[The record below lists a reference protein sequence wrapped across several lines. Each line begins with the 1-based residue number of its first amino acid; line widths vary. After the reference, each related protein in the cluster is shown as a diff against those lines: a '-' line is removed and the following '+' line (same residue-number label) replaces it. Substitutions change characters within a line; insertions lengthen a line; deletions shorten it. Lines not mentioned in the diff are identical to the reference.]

1 MDLRLD
7 QAVAERLSSMEP
19 RAVEARVRD
28 ATRAFLDRELPG
40 RQGVHLA
47 RFEPTARGDLEPA
60 ARVHLSCRLTDG
72 TPAPSLTREHASG
85 LQERWTRDVE
95 NAFGLERS
103 QNYERH
109 KRPDRTPTP
118 GLDWSNLR
126 QVWARAQA
134 RLFVLYAERLGGK
147 GTREQLEAAVA
158 QVRSTR
164 GAWAAQGA
172 IPTGQR
178 DGDRRQVM
186 DVIQLRIEGGSRYLA
201 GALEGQ
207 RRSILELA
215 ALRAAGLANGAD
227 KRLSAVV
234 WPAGSDLQAVL
245 YFNQR
250 TRLERSP
257 DNIDPAR
264 LRDSLEARLDA
275 EIRRASTELDPK
287 NEARA
292 DQLGLVHASLR
303 EPNAARREPIAART
317 PAPAPDRTE
326 PGRVFVIVD
335 HTRDHREPGA
345 TTNPHTEGLEE
356 RGQPKERDWGNER
369 VLAIRLRVPTGAEQL
384 DKLGLNAEETA
395 HVIQRAVERAYP
407 FLAREGIRDN
417 FIYSAHD
424 RAIDVRIMVPEKL
437 GWRAAELRSPQFQ
450 QRFVAGFHQA
460 LAQVAPTRLRRE
472 KEPRLAGVERALGIA
487 QAPLLLR
494 RFEHE
499 PEHAAKQ
506 ALGAVFDKLTRVLPQ
521 PFRIMREL
529 GRTVGRFGRTE

>member
-1 MDLRLD
+1 
-7 QAVAERLSSMEP
+7 
-19 RAVEARVRD
+19 
-28 ATRAFLDRELPG
+28 
-40 RQGVHLA
+40 
-47 RFEPTARGDLEPA
+47 
-60 ARVHLSCRLTDG
+60 
-72 TPAPSLTREHASG
+72 
-85 LQERWTRDVE
+85 
-95 NAFGLERS
+95 
-103 QNYERH
+103 
-109 KRPDRTPTP
+109 
-118 GLDWSNLR
+118 
-126 QVWARAQA
+126 
-134 RLFVLYAERLGGK
+134 
-147 GTREQLEAAVA
+147 
-158 QVRSTR
+158 
-164 GAWAAQGA
+164 
-172 IPTGQR
+172 
-178 DGDRRQVM
+178 M
-186 DVIQLRIEGGSRYLA
+186 DVVQLRIEGGSRYLA

-215 ALRAAGLANGAD
+215 ASRAAGIPTGAD
-227 KRLSAVV
+227 KRLSSVV
-234 WPAGSDLQAVL
+234 WPAGADLQAVL

-257 DNIDPAR
+257 DNIDPAQ

-275 EIRRASTELDPK
+275 EIRRASTALDPK

-292 DQLGLVHASLR
+292 EQIGRVHASLR
-303 EPNAARREPIAART
+303 EPNAERQEPIAGRT
-317 PAPAPDRTE
+317 SAPASDRTE
-326 PGRVFVIVD
+326 SGRVFVLVD
-335 HTRDHREPGA
+335 HARDQREPGA
-345 TTNPHTEGLEE
+345 TARPQSDELEE

-424 RAIDVRIMVPEKL
+424 RAIDVRIIIPEKL
-437 GWRAAELRSPQFQ
+437 GWRAAEPRSPQFQ

-460 LAQVAPTRLRRE
+460 LAQIAPTRLDRQR
-472 KEPRLAGVERALGIA
+472 EPRLAGVERALGIA
-487 QAPLLLR
+487 QGPLLLR
-494 RFEHE
+494 RFERE